1 MNNKINQADI
11 VYLTNLAASCIAE
24 KRFDD
29 AIDNVINILNIDNN
43 NVDALY
49 ILASAYMHKDDFAK
63 AIFYI
68 EKVLAIDELYV
79 GAYIVLAYVYK
90 KQLKINEEI
99 ELLKTVISLIV
110 AEQNNNKDDTLYHKS
125 LVEAWSLL
133 GSAYTLINETI
144 KAVEAFIE
152 CSLLEKNEQQK
163 LVEYSNA
170 LFTANYSE
178 KLSATEKKSLHLKY
192 NDFFSDIKQ
201 FEHNFKVNKKKIRIG
216 YISPDFRQHAV
227 SYFSYTMLANFNRN
241 VFEDGG
247 ICA

>member
-1 MNNKINQADI
+1 MNNKRNQADI

-144 KAVEAFIE
+144 KAV
-152 CSLLEKNEQQK
+152 
-163 LVEYSNA
+163 
-170 LFTANYSE
+170 
-178 KLSATEKKSLHLKY
+178 
-192 NDFFSDIKQ
+192 
-201 FEHNFKVNKKKIRIG
+201 
-216 YISPDFRQHAV
+216 
-227 SYFSYTMLANFNRN
+227 
-241 VFEDGG
+241 
-247 ICA
+247 